1 MPAGRGLMEFGPVT
15 LSDARGGIL
24 AHSIRA
30 GDKLLKKGRVLDASD
45 IAALERA
52 GIREITIARLA
63 PDDLDENAA
72 AAAIACALVPAPDTV
87 GLRLGRASTG
97 RVNIIAT
104 RPGLLQL
111 DQDAIRRINATS
123 PEITLATLPPLA
135 RVAPDMLVATVKIV
149 TYGVAR
155 ALVERATAGS
165 RGALSVLP
173 VTRKTASLILTRIP
187 GMEDRLLEK
196 GRAAV
201 RARLDALGIA
211 LESTQ
216 TTAHD
221 TDDLAAAIGQAPGE
235 IILILTGSATSDA
248 RDVGPAGL
256 IAAGGQLQ
264 RFGLPVD
271 PGNLLFIGSVGARP
285 VIGLPGCARSLALN
299 GADWVLERI
308 ACGLECSNE
317 TLAQMGIGGLL
328 KEGRARPHP
337 RRRTR
342 TQP

>member
-1 MPAGRGLMEFGPVT
+1 MDFGPVP
-15 LSDARGGIL
+15 LSDALGGIL
-24 AHSIRA
+24 AHSVRA
-30 GDKLLKKGRVLDASD
+30 GDRLLKKGRVLGDDD
-45 IAALERA
+45 IALLKGA
-52 GIREITIARLA
+52 GLREITIARLA

-72 AAAIACALVPAPDTV
+72 AAAIAAALVPAPQAAD
-87 GLRLGRASTG
+87 LRLGAASTG

-135 RVAPDMLVATVKIV
+135 RVAPDMLVATVKII

-155 ALVERATAGS
+155 ALVESATQGAE
-165 RGALSVLP
+165 GALSVLP
-173 VTRKTASLILTRIP
+173 VTRQTASLILTRIP
-187 GMEDRLLEK
+187 GMDDRLLDK

-211 LESTQ
+211 LQGTR

-221 TDDLAAAIGQAPGE
+221 TADLAAAIRGAPGE

-271 PGNLLFIGSVGARP
+271 PGNLLFIGTLGARP

-308 ACGLECSNE
+308 ACGLECGNE

-337 RRRTR
+337 RRRMR

>member
-1 MPAGRGLMEFGPVT
+1 MEFGPVP
-15 LSDARGGIL
+15 LSDALGGIL
-24 AHSIRA
+24 AHSVRT
-30 GDKLLKKGRVLDASD
+30 GDRLLKKGRVLGDDD
-45 IAALERA
+45 IALLKGA
-52 GIREITIARLA
+52 GLREITIARLA

-72 AAAIACALVPAPDTV
+72 AAAIAAALVPAPEAA
-87 GLRLGRASTG
+87 GLRLGAASTG

-111 DQDAIRRINATS
+111 DRDAIRRINATS
-123 PEITLATLPPLA
+123 PEITLATLSPLA
-135 RVAPDMLVATVKIV
+135 RVAPDMLVATVKII
-149 TYGVAR
+149 TYGVGR
-155 ALVERATAGS
+155 ALVESATQGAE
-165 RGALSVLP
+165 RALSVLP
-173 VTRKTASLILTRIP
+173 VTRQTASLILTRTP
-187 GMEDRLLEK
+187 GIDDRLLDK

-211 LESTQ
+211 LEGTQ

-221 TDDLAAAIGQAPGE
+221 TAKLAAALRSAPGE

-256 IAAGGQLQ
+256 IAAGGRLQ

-271 PGNLLFIGSVGARP
+271 PGNLLFVGTLGARP

-337 RRRTR
+337 RRRMG

>member
-1 MPAGRGLMEFGPVT
+1 MEFGPVT

-30 GDKLLKKGRVLDASD
+30 GDKLLKKGRVLGDDD
-45 IAALERA
+45 IAALRRA

-72 AAAIACALVPAPDTV
+72 AAAIAGALVPAPDTV
-87 GLRLGRASTG
+87 GLRPGRASTG

-111 DQDAIRRINATS
+111 DQDAIRRINATA

-135 RVAPDMLVATVKIV
+135 RVAPDMLVATVKII

-165 RGALSVLP
+165 EGALSVLP
-173 VTRKTASLILTRIP
+173 VTRQTASLILTRVP
-187 GMEDRLLEK
+187 AMEDRLLEK

-201 RARLDALGIA
+201 RARLDALGIT

-221 TDDLAAAIGQAPGE
+221 TTELAAALGRARGE
-235 IILILTGSATSDA
+235 IILILTGSATSDV

-256 IAAGGQLQ
+256 IAAGGRLQ

-271 PGNLLFIGSVGARP
+271 PGNLLFIGRLGARP

>member
-1 MPAGRGLMEFGPVT
+1 MEFGPVP
-15 LSDARGGIL
+15 LDDAKGGIL

-30 GDKLLKKGRVLDASD
+30 GDKLLKKGRVLTAGD
-45 IAALERA
+45 IAALHEA
-52 GIREITIARLA
+52 GVKSITIARLA
-63 PDDLDENAA
+63 PDDLDENSAA
-72 AAAIACALVPAPDTV
+72 TAIASALVPAPDAA
-87 GLRLGRASTG
+87 GLRLGPASTG

-104 RPGLLQL
+104 RPGLLRL
-111 DQDAIRRINATS
+111 NRAAVTRINATS

-135 RVAPDMLVATVKIV
+135 RVAPDMLAATVKII

-155 ALVERATAGS
+155 GLVERATKGS

-173 VTRKTASLILTRIP
+173 VMRQTASLILTRIP

-221 TDDLAAAIGQAPGE
+221 TRALATAIRHAPGE

-248 RDVGPAGL
+248 HDVGPAAL
-256 IAAGGQLQ
+256 IAAGGRLQ

-271 PGNLLFIGSVGARP
+271 PGNLLFIGTLGARP
-285 VIGLPGCARSLALN
+285 VVGLPGCARSLALN

-337 RRRTR
+337 RRRKS